1 MKPYRNFSLIVNLI
15 KSAVF
20 TYFELDFYYSYDAS
34 SSDFK
39 HFDGMINYVIYSVE
53 GILIQPLLIAGYV
66 FVYRKQAKYNKALIE
81 KYQLHMS
88 SKDAQDVLGANREAC
103 IYFSFIC

>member
-1 MKPYRNFSLIVNLI
+1 MQDAAFILNIFSFLPKKMKPYRNVSLIVNLI

-66 FVYRKQAKYNKALIE
+66 FVYRKQA
-81 KYQLHMS
+81 
-88 SKDAQDVLGANREAC
+88 
-103 IYFSFIC
+103 